1 VNVRVR
7 IAGPCDAER
16 VAPLLDAYR
25 QFYAQPA
32 DPGLALHFLR
42 ERFAHHESCV
52 LLAEDDEGAAAGFV
66 QMFPLFSTVR
76 AVRTY
81 LLNDLF
87 VAPVVRGHGVGRQ
100 LLAAAAQFARAN
112 GAASMSLQT
121 ANDNAPARALYESS
135 GWMREQCFGE
145 YTLALS

>member
-1 VNVRVR
+1 MSVQVR
-7 IAGPCDAER
+7 IASPGDAER
-16 VAPLLDAYR
+16 VAPLLDSYR

-32 DPGLALHFLR
+32 NPGLALDFLR
-42 ERFAHHESCV
+42 ERFAYHESIV
-52 LLAEDDEGAAAGFV
+52 LLAEDDAGAAAGFV
-66 QMFPLFSTVR
+66 QLYPLFSTVR

-87 VAPVVRGHGVGRQ
+87 VAPVARGQGIARQ

-135 GWMREQCFGE
+135 GWMREQRFGE
-145 YTLALS
+145 YTLAL